1 VRKLRTV
8 RSENTPVRSLRSA
21 SASEI
26 GGKMASPARELSPP
40 QLKGNESLSAQ
51 LEAVQ
56 LDGVHTRLRT
66 LLKLFSNYQRKSPV
80 T

>member
-1 VRKLRTV
+1 VKTLRTV

-26 GGKMASPARELSPP
+26 GGKMAFSARELAP

-51 LEAVQ
+51 LEAVS
-56 LDGVHTRLRT
+56 LNGVNTN
-66 LLKLFSNYQRKSPV
+66 SV
-80 T
+80 I